1 MYKVSVDEPN
11 PAFAKMLLEQF
22 GGPNGEL
29 AAAMRY
35 FTQGWNEPD
44 EQRRSMMLD
53 IATEELSHLEMVA
66 QTLHMLLKGSPSEL
80 VDQVEGNYL
89 GDMLNGQMPDYVNM
103 SLNSGPN
110 ILGGGGPRLTD
121 SMGSPWTAAYIDTI
135 GQPAADLRS
144 DIAAEARA
152 KITYE
157 RLIKFTDDAGVKDTL
172 TFLMTREVATRRC
185 SKRRSTRSRRT
196 SRPAHSPATRS
207 SDMPTSPTPATS
219 VPPARIPDP
228 TPPGSTWPRT
238 TATGASNSTPNP
250 SSTPR
255 NRRRNNPG
263 PGAACRAGVSGGAQ
277 VLLGI
282 EGEDL
287 QVRCGRPQQ
296 VSPSTSALRPK
307 SLPDIR

>member
-1 MYKVSVDEPN
+1 MFLHNPKMMYTVRVDQPN

-44 EQRRSMMLD
+44 GARRSMLLD

-66 QTLHMLLKGSPSEL
+66 QTLAMLLKGSPSEL

-89 GDMLNGQMPDYVNM
+89 GDLLDGKMPDYINL

-121 SMGSPWTAAYIDTI
+121 SMGAPFTAAYIDTI

-157 RLIKFTDDAGVKDTL
+157 RLIKMCDDAGCKDTL
-172 TFLMTREVATRRC
+172 NFLMTREI
-185 SKRRSTRSRRT
+185 
-196 SRPAHSPATRS
+196 AHQKMFEAALDAIEGNFPPGTLPGEEKAGHAYIADSGDFGTAGGGNPDGFEMAQANSSWGFELDTDPATHA
-207 SDMPTSPTPATS
+207 SDQP
-219 VPPARIPDP
+219 VQPPAS
-228 TPPGSTWPRT
+228 PPGSGGV
-238 TATGASNSTPNP
+238 TGK
-250 SSTPR
+250 
-255 NRRRNNPG
+255 
-263 PGAACRAGVSGGAQ
+263 
-277 VLLGI
+277 I
-282 EGEDL
+282 KD
-287 QVRCGRPQQ
+287 
-296 VSPSTSALRPK
+296 AL
-307 SLPDIR
+307 S